1 MAISWFLGVHNP
13 TQDEKYWGKKK
24 TSSRDFLVVKNLP
37 ANEEDTVLILCSA
50 AREATSISGLTA
62 AGE

>member
-1 MAISWFLGVHNP
+1 MKSIG
-13 TQDEKYWGKKK
+13 EKK

-62 AGE
+62 VGE